1 MLVALVGAVGGD
13 DVGELMMAIL
23 IFFFFF
29 LRLNLEAFGV

>member
-23 IFFFFF
+23 IFFF

>member
-1 MLVALVGAVGGD
+1 MLVALVGAVGSD

-23 IFFFFF
+23 IFF

>member
-23 IFFFFF
+23 IFFFF